1 MAANP
6 TLGKLQES
14 HHMERAADKT
24 ASKKSDCATSIT
36 EINCRETL
44 NFTWRVNYDQ
54 DVKYGGK
61 NKSQIDVHLDACSW
75 EMLYMC

>member
-1 MAANP
+1 MAANA

-44 NFTWRVNYDQ
+44 TFTWRVNYDQ
-54 DVKYGGK
+54 DVKYGGE